1 MFQIRQLNVVD
12 RLASEQPNLRGEE
25 RMYSRQVLA
34 HSKFLLVLLALLL
47 FTPSACKSDNDAV
60 TPIDEL
66 APDPSLPPAVVDL
79 PPAPPASAFV
89 IPDKNAD
96 GSLRVQGLIKDQ
108 ADYLDKPVELSAM
121 VFSISEPCDVKKA
134 KKEGKECQEPH
145 FLIKDERD
153 AEKQLMVVGYKDDF
167 IKKSKLTVGEQRV
180 FKGVYQKM
188 AYGFIASEDGLL
200 LLDAVDDI
208 EVVAAKK

>member
-1 MFQIRQLNVVD
+1 
-12 RLASEQPNLRGEE
+12 
-25 RMYSRQVLA
+25 MYSRPVLA
-34 HSKFLLVLLALLL
+34 HSKFLLVMLTLLL
-47 FTPSACKSDNDAV
+47 FAATACEADNNAA
-60 TPIDEL
+60 TPIDEF
-66 APDPSLPPAVVDL
+66 AADPSLPPAIVDL

-89 IPDKNAD
+89 IPETNSD
-96 GSLRVQGLIKDQ
+96 GSLRVQGLINNQ
-108 ADYLDKPVELSAM
+108 QNYLDKPVEISAV

-167 IKKSKLTVGEQRV
+167 IKKSKLAVGEQRL

-188 AYGFIASEDGLL
+188 AHGFIASEDGLL
-200 LLDAVDDI
+200 LLDAVDSID
-208 EVVAAKK
+208 VLAKK